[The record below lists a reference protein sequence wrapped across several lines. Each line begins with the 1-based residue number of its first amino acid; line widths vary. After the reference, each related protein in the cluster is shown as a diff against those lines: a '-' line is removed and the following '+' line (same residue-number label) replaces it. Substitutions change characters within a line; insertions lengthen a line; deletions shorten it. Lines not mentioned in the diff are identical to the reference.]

1 MRAHEYIR
9 KREARI
15 FMAGWWG
22 GFGFAVLIFAP
33 AVLVY
38 IGK

>member
-22 GFGFAVLIFAP
+22 GFGFAFLIFFA
-33 AVLVY
+33 AALAY
-38 IGK
+38 LAK